1 MKAAIKSALRSI
13 GVEIRRVRP
22 LAGDLSRPI
31 GDIHRFLGDLKA
43 RGFTPRG
50 IIDVGANQGNWTRMA
65 LSVFPSTP
73 VLLIEPQDEMRD
85 RLIALAKEN
94 AGCHYIMAG
103 AGRAEG
109 QLIQTIWDDFAG
121 SSFLPAG
128 NEEAL
133 RAGKQRNTKIITI
146 DSVLAEAHRD
156 FHPDLVKLDIQGF
169 ELEALSGAEAIFG
182 RTEVFIVETSL
193 FEFMPQQPIAR
204 EVISFMSDRGYEIY
218 DITEY
223 LRRPHDGSLGH
234 VDFAFVKAK
243 GMFRC
248 TEAW

>member
-1 MKAAIKSALRSI
+1 MKAAIKSVLRSL
-13 GVEIRRVRP
+13 GVEIRRVRA
-22 LAGDLSRPI
+22 LERDLTCPI
-31 GDIHRFLGDLKA
+31 GEIQRFLEDLKE

-85 RLIALAKEN
+85 HLMALVKEN

-103 AGRAEG
+103 AGRREG

-121 SSFLPAG
+121 SSFLPVRD
-128 NEEAL
+128 EEAL
-133 RAGKQRNTKIITI
+133 RIGKQRNTKIITM
-146 DSVLAEAHRD
+146 DSVLAGAHRN
-156 FHPDLVKLDIQGF
+156 FCPDLVKLDVQGF
-169 ELEALSGAEAIFG
+169 ELEALSGAETIFG

-223 LRRPHDGSLGH
+223 LRRPHDGALGQ

-243 GMFRC
+243 GMFRR
-248 TEAW
+248 TSW